1 MATRRFSDPAEILDG
16 GVWGRGALSGRCLS
30 ERSEVL
36 YRVAPDPTLSKP
48 LAYPRWM
55 LTLGPHTSCMA
66 LHLFRPAE
74 PSDGHLSPSWRAWR
88 GLLAVELWRVLAL
101 LVRVC
106 QSPRVRHLGAY
117 LVVLVGLVVQGA
129 MILTAAYLI
138 DLGLSLMELWAD
150 LAKKHLEL
158 TL

>member
-1 MATRRFSDPAEILDG
+1 
-16 GVWGRGALSGRCLS
+16 
-30 ERSEVL
+30 
-36 YRVAPDPTLSKP
+36 
-48 LAYPRWM
+48 
-55 LTLGPHTSCMA
+55 MA
-66 LHLFRPAE
+66 LHLFRPAD
-74 PSDGHLSPSWRAWR
+74 PPDGHLSPSWRAWR
-88 GLLAVELWRVLAL
+88 GLLAVELCRVLAL

-106 QSPRVRHLGAY
+106 RSPRVRHVGAY

-150 LAKKHLEL
+150 LARKHLEL